1 MRSRRNLLDEI
12 DASTL
17 RFVRSRTRRTGARH
31 VARAIRPAG
40 RPRPLARVFRST
52 PIDENVT
59 ASAICPLTD
68 GRHVCRAQWSGDESV
83 WACHNEREEDRSG
96 SPRESRVTVAL
107 WAARVKD
114 VSNPPGGNRGGDEG
128 TRTPDPLLAKEV
140 LSQLSYIPTGAR
152 IVSAT
157 GTAVKAPQRKTTVRS
172 PWSRTR
178 CSTCQRT
185 ARASATH
192 STSRPTRASSSTLWA
207 WSTRATSCSMIGPS
221 SSCSVT

>member
-1 MRSRRNLLDEI
+1 MWLVRFGPPVGPAHWRGSSGRRL
-12 DASTL
+12 
-17 RFVRSRTRRTGARH
+17 
-31 VARAIRPAG
+31 
-40 RPRPLARVFRST
+40 
-52 PIDENVT
+52 IDENVT

-96 SPRESRVTVAL
+96 SPRESRATVPPVSGPVNTTG
-107 WAARVKD
+107 ARAPLVEPDDQNSTPVRYWEAPK
-114 VSNPPGGNRGGDEG
+114 PGCDGGDEG

-157 GTAVKAPQRKTTVRS
+157 GTAVKAHQRKTTVRS